1 MITAEQIGLQYQ
13 DDDSIESHLKN
24 QRCYIWP
31 AMMLMGGGGDL
42 TVSTTYDREGIDT
55 VIRNMNCFLPGN
67 IVAPQDAHR
76 GDTSHRL

>member
-1 MITAEQIGLQYQ
+1 MEERNGQKDVITAEQIGLQYQ

-42 TVSTTYDREGIDT
+42 TVSPPMTGRES
-55 VIRNMNCFLPGN
+55 IR
-67 IVAPQDAHR
+67 
-76 GDTSHRL
+76 